1 MRRALLVV
9 LMLACVS
16 TSHGSPGSASAE
28 RDDGS
33 DRYAQEISRCQEA
46 LARNPNDLY
55 MLHKLAR
62 LLSLDK
68 RYSESISAYK
78 RILELAP
85 GDADARAGLARVA
98 SWMGQ
103 YDDAIELYKSVVADY
118 PRHVEARLGLGDVLS
133 WKGEHA
139 AAIEHFLIAL
149 AMVPD
154 DVEILKRLG
163 KVWSWRRNRAE
174 ALKYYEMAAQLAHDD
189 GSIAR
194 AIEQISYDTR
204 HKVEVEYLFE
214 KLNFARDAKGM
225 RIGWNYLGPGRL
237 ATGAAVRYLNKFDR
251 DNITLAWTLGFR
263 PAAGTALDFEIALS
277 PKGEV
282 VAEQTYG
289 MGLTRRISSRFD
301 LIGAY
306 RFLKF
311 EEANI
316 QIVSPGLTWYITD
329 RANLSLLY
337 YLSRT
342 SFEGNSARPINHS
355 ALVKLAYSLSE
366 RASAYTYF
374 ATGSES
380 FETITIDRIGKL
392 SANSYGFGI
401 QHRITPRFGIKF
413 GYEFQDRSGPN
424 SQHSLILS
432 PAISW

>member
-1 MRRALLVV
+1 
-9 LMLACVS
+9 
-16 TSHGSPGSASAE
+16 
-28 RDDGS
+28 
-33 DRYAQEISRCQEA
+33 
-46 LARNPNDLY
+46 
-55 MLHKLAR
+55 MLHELAR
-62 LLSLDK
+62 LLSWDK
-68 RYSESISAYK
+68 RYSESISAYEK
-78 RILELAP
+78 ILELAP

-103 YDDAIELYKSVVADY
+103 YHDAIKLYKSVVAEY

-139 AAIEHFLIAL
+139 AAIEHFLVAL
-149 AMVPD
+149 AMTPG

-163 KVWSWRRNRAE
+163 KVWSWRGNRTE
-174 ALKYYEMAAQLAHDD
+174 ALKYYTRAAQLAQDD
-189 GSIAR
+189 SSIER
-194 AIEQISYDTR
+194 AIEQISYDAR
-204 HKVEVEYLFE
+204 HKLELEFLFE
-214 KLNFARDAKGM
+214 ELNFARDTRGL
-225 RIGWNYLGPGRL
+225 RIGWNYLGPGRFT
-237 ATGAAVRYLNKFDR
+237 TGAAVRYLNKFDR
-251 DNITLAWTLGFR
+251 DNVTLSWTLGFR

-289 MGLTRRISSRFD
+289 IGFTRRISSRFD
-301 LIGAY
+301 LIGSY

-311 EEANI
+311 QEANI
-316 QIVSPGLTWYITD
+316 QIVSPGLTWYITG

-337 YLSRT
+337 YVSRT

-401 QHRITPRFGIKF
+401 QHRITPRFGIRL

-424 SQHSLILS
+424 RQHGLILS
-432 PAISW
+432 PIISW